1 MPRAPAAGS
10 SAELAKIVSAM
21 AAAGDPAGDLVLQ
34 YLETTIS
41 LAAAHRP
48 AGQVEIDTFRSL
60 GGRAASRAI
69 PAAHLIRLL
78 GAATGAL
85 WPRLPDL
92 LAAQGRY
99 PASRG
104 EALGMGALLWD
115 TSNAAVSAVIAGHD
129 EVQRNALLRDRE
141 LDQTFLADLLAGTAD
156 IADLVE
162 LAEQIGF
169 YPAVPHFAT
178 VLVADRGFA
187 DSDRLL
193 RSLETALRVG
203 PGRGDVLAG
212 EYRGDIVVVMS
223 ATPDAQDQIGKALSA
238 VHEAAGTPLGR
249 QWWAGIGRPWPGL
262 RGVSLSYYDA
272 REALHLARQ
281 FGSDERIVPPA
292 RLLLYRVLLRD
303 RRAMADLVRS
313 VLGPLGGAHYGAEPL
328 LETLDE
334 YFAVGGVLTEA
345 ARNLHLTVRAVSY
358 RFDRIRLLTGHDVT
372 VPMDRLT
379 LQLAVMGARLLD
391 WPNQPL
397 AELD

>member
-1 MPRAPAAGS
+1 MPRAPAGS
-10 SAELAKIVSAM
+10 SAELAKIVGAT
-21 AAAGDPAGDLVLQ
+21 AAAGDPADDLVTQ
-34 YLETTIS
+34 YLAAAVS
-41 LAAAHRP
+41 LAAARRP
-48 AGQVEIDTFRSL
+48 ASQIEIDVFRGL
-60 GGRAASRAI
+60 GRRAAGRAI
-69 PAAHLIRLL
+69 PAAHLVRLL

-85 WPRLPDL
+85 WPKLPDL

-104 EALGMGALLWD
+104 EAVDLGAQLWD
-115 TSNAAVSAVIAGHD
+115 TANAAVSAVIAGHE
-129 EVQRNALLRDRE
+129 EVQRNALRRDRE
-141 LDQTFLADLLAGTAD
+141 LDQMFLTDLLAGTAD
-156 IADLVE
+156 LADLIE

-169 YPAVPHFAT
+169 YPAAPHFAT
-178 VLVADRGFA
+178 VLAADRGFA
-187 DSDRLL
+187 DPGRLL
-193 RSLETALRVG
+193 RSLETALRAG

-212 EYRGDIVVVMS
+212 EYRGDIVVVMP
-223 ATPDAQDQIGKALSA
+223 AAADARDQISKGLSA
-238 VHEAAGTPLGR
+238 VHEAADTPLHGR
-249 QWWAGIGRPWPGL
+249 WWAGIGRAWQGL
-262 RGVSLSYYDA
+262 RGVSLSYFDA

-313 VLGPLGGAHYGAEPL
+313 VLGPLRGAHYGAEPL

-334 YFAVGGVLTEA
+334 YFAAGGVLTEA
-345 ARNLHLTVRAVSY
+345 ARSLHLTVRAVSY
-358 RFDRIRLLTGHDVT
+358 RFDRIRLLTGHDVA